1 MPEQLPP
8 NVGALHCNVLSPR
21 PRLHHPLSHNCA
33 ELSSCKMQNAKI
45 LAIKKK
51 TSVQAV
57 KGAATASRMENGKW
71 ETPLTGANN
80 DRNVAAGVA
89 TISQPRPPFPI
100 LAQTTQARNVYTH
113 THTQESV

>member
-1 MPEQLPP
+1 
-8 NVGALHCNVLSPR
+8 
-21 PRLHHPLSHNCA
+21 
-33 ELSSCKMQNAKI
+33 MQNAKI